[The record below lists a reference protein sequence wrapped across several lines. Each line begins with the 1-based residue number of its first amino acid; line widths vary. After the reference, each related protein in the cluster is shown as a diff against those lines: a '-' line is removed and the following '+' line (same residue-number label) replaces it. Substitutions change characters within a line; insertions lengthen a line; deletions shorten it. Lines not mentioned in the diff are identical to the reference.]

1 MRGDGTMDE
10 ERIAGAGR
18 ALEEE
23 GREAE
28 SRIAA
33 AEPAALAFAHRLLA
47 AIRVILNEHGPKIPD
62 SICGVVAYS
71 LYAKIYGNC
80 RATYRLCRLGHSLDA
95 PIVNRSAVEAVITL
109 RFITISKEE
118 CHKRAEHW
126 AKFSE
131 VLKWKAAENN
141 SAWLPHDD
149 EDQRR

>member
-1 MRGDGTMDE
+1 MQKQGFGETRSPSYFVSNAYLARRGWLMDGDGAMNE

-47 AIRVILNEHGPKIPD
+47 AIRVILNEHGPKIPE

-95 PIVNRSAVEAVITL
+95 P
-109 RFITISKEE
+109 
-118 CHKRAEHW
+118 
-126 AKFSE
+126 
-131 VLKWKAAENN
+131 
-141 SAWLPHDD
+141 
-149 EDQRR
+149 